1 MKKLLVVLLTVGLV
15 SLKAQDKTATSE
27 GRALPVV
34 DIKNLSGQTVSTS
47 SFSNNGKPIVID
59 FWATWCK
66 PCIEELNAINE
77 VYADW
82 QKETGVKVIAISVD
96 DARTMSRVAPFI
108 NGRNWK
114 YESYIDPNGDFK
126 RALNVNMP
134 PHTFLLNGKGEI
146 VWQHVGFAEG
156 NEDELFEEIKKLTS
170 TSSEIK

>member
-1 MKKLLVVLLTVGLV
+1 MKKLMVVLLTIGLV
-15 SLKAQDKTATSE
+15 SLKAQDKATPTSA
-27 GRALPVV
+27 RALPAV
-34 DIKNLSGQTVSTS
+34 DVKNLTGQNISTS
-47 SFSNNGKPIVID
+47 TFSNDGKPIVID

-82 QKETGVKVIAISVD
+82 QKETGVKVITISLD

-108 NGRNWK
+108 NGRSWK
-114 YESYIDPNGDFK
+114 YENYIDPNGDFK
-126 RALNVNMP
+126 RAMNVNMP

-156 NEDELFEEIKKLTS
+156 NEEELFEQIKKVAAESAGT
-170 TSSEIK
+170 K